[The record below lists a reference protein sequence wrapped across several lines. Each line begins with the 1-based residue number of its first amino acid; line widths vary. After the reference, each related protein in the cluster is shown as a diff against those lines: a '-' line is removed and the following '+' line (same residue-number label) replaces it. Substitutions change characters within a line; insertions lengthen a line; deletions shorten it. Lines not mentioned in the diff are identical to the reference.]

1 MAQIVFGMA
10 VPHSGMLGRPPEGW
24 PEDGL
29 RDRQKDELW
38 YRNRTWTFPE
48 LAKER
53 SSENFEAPLS
63 LEQRTV
69 RAQRCALALAEMR
82 KAYEEA
88 KPDVAMILGKDQK
101 EIFLDMMPSLAVY
114 TGEEIP
120 NGPPQRSVYAPAEAV
135 THQGC
140 PELALHIIRSLQKSG
155 FDLTDLTRWPPHSW
169 LKNQQVVP
177 HAYGFVYHQIMSD
190 APPPTVPILVNTFY
204 PPTQPSMS
212 RCIQMGK
219 VLSEAIRSW
228 DSDKKV
234 AVIASG
240 GLSHF
245 VCDEAL
251 DQTFIGYLGSGDLD
265 GLEKIDDRSYQSG
278 TSEVKLYVPVL
289 VAMKEMGAPM
299 TLVDYVPCYRTEAG
313 TGEGMGFMYWS
324 GNSHAEEEGVKER

>member
-1 MAQIVFGMA
+1 MAELVFGMA

-24 PEDGL
+24 PEDGR

-48 LAKER
+48 LANER
-53 SSENFEAPLS
+53 RGENFEAL
-63 LEQRTV
+63 LTIEERTA
-69 RAQRCALALAEMR
+69 RSQRCTRAIAEMR
-82 KAYEEA
+82 RAYEAA
-88 KPDVAMILGKDQK
+88 KPDVAVILWKDQK
-101 EIFLDMMPSLAVY
+101 EVFLDMTPSLAVY
-114 TGEEIP
+114 SGKEIH
-120 NGPPQRSVYAPAEAV
+120 NGPPQRGVYAPKETV

-140 PELALHIIRSLQKSG
+140 PDLALHIIRSLEKSG
-155 FDLTDLTRWPPHSW
+155 FDMTDLMQWPPHSW
-169 LKNQQVVP
+169 LQNQKIVP

-190 APPPTVPILVNTFY
+190 QPPPTVPILVNTFY

-219 VLSEAIRSW
+219 ALSEAIKSW
-228 DSDKKV
+228 DSDKRV

-240 GLSHF
+240 GLTHF
-245 VCDEAL
+245 VCDESL
-251 DQTFIGYLGSGDLD
+251 DKTFIRYLGAGDLE

-289 VAMKEMGAPM
+289 VAMKEMGASM

-324 GNSHAEEEGVKER
+324 RNGAPA